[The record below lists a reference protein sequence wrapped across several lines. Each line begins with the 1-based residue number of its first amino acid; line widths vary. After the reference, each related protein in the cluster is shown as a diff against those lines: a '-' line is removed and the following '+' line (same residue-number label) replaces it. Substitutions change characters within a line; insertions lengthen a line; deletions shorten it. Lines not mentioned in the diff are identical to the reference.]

1 MTSFHRRAIAVAAAF
16 AASWLL
22 AGTGIAFAGGE
33 KCATQHTQAS
43 YDEMA
48 KKLAAHGYLGIETEK
63 NAAGQYAVS
72 KVAAGSPAEK
82 AGFQKG
88 DVLVALNGARF
99 GEDNKEA
106 VKKAKSAL
114 GPGKAATYTVTRGG
128 GEKQLTATLSEVPP
142 QVLAQWVGEHV
153 VSHGNDQVASN

>member
-1 MTSFHRRAIAVAAAF
+1 MNSRNRRWTAVAVAF
-16 AASWLL
+16 VL
-22 AGTGIAFAGGE
+22 AGSGIAFAGGE
-33 KCATQHTQAS
+33 HCAEKHTQAS
-43 YDEMA
+43 YDEMT

-63 NAAGQYAVS
+63 NAAGLYAVS
-72 KVAAGSPAEK
+72 KVAPGSPAEK

-114 GPGKAATYTVTRGG
+114 GPGKAATYTVTRAG
-128 GEKQLTATLSEVPP
+128 GEKQLTATLSEVPRE
-142 QVLAQWVGEHV
+142 VLAQWVGEHV
-153 VSHGNDQVASN
+153 VSHSNDQVAAN

>member
-1 MTSFHRRAIAVAAAF
+1 MTNLKKWTAVAAAL
-16 AASWLL
+16 LL
-22 AGTGIAFAGGE
+22 APAGLALAGGAE
-33 KCATQHTQAS
+33 CAEQHTQAS

-48 KKLAAHGYLGIETEK
+48 KKYAKHGYLGIETEK
-63 NAAGQYAVS
+63 NAAGAYAIA
-72 KVAAGSPAEK
+72 KIAPGSPAEK

-99 GEDNKEA
+99 GDDNKEA

-128 GEKQLTATLSEVPP
+128 SERQLTATLAEVPRE
-142 QVLAQWVGEHV
+142 VLAQWVGEHV
-153 VSHGNDQVASN
+153 VGHTSMQVATN

>member
-1 MTSFHRRAIAVAAAF
+1 MKSRNRRWTAVAAALIF
-16 AASWLL
+16 AGS
-22 AGTGIAFAGGE
+22 GIAFAGGE
-33 KCATQHTQAS
+33 HCTEKHTQAS

-48 KKLAAHGYLGIETEK
+48 KKYASHGYLGIETEK
-63 NAAGQYAVS
+63 NAAGAYAVS
-72 KVAAGSPAEK
+72 RVAPGSPAEK

-114 GPGKAATYTVTRGG
+114 GPGKAATYTVTRAG
-128 GEKQLTATLSEVPP
+128 GEKQLTATLSEVPRE
-142 QVLAQWVGEHV
+142 VLAQWVGEHV
-153 VSHGNDQVASN
+153 VSHTGMQVASN

>member
-1 MTSFHRRAIAVAAAF
+1 MKSRNRRWTAVAVAVALIF
-16 AASWLL
+16 AGS
-22 AGTGIAFAGGE
+22 GIAFAGGE
-33 KCATQHTQAS
+33 HCSEKHTQAS

-48 KKLAAHGYLGIETEK
+48 KKYASHGYLGIETEK
-63 NAAGQYAVS
+63 NAAGAYAVS
-72 KVAAGSPAEK
+72 KVAPGSPAEK

-128 GEKQLTATLSEVPP
+128 SEKQLTATLSEVPRE
-142 QVLAQWVGEHV
+142 VLAQWVGEHV
-153 VSHGNDQVASN
+153 VSHSSVQVASN

>member
-1 MTSFHRRAIAVAAAF
+1 MTQSNRKWTAVAAALTL
-16 AASWLL
+16 LL
-22 AGTGIAFAGGE
+22 AGASLALAGGAE
-33 KCATQHTQAS
+33 CAEQHTQAS

-48 KKLAAHGYLGIETEK
+48 KKYAKHGYLGIETEK
-63 NAAGQYAVS
+63 NAAGAYAIS
-72 KVAAGSPAEK
+72 KIAPGSPAEK

-99 GEDNKEA
+99 GDDNKEA

-128 GEKQLTATLSEVPP
+128 SEKQLTATLAEVPRE
-142 QVLAQWVGEHV
+142 VLAQWVGEHV
-153 VSHGNDQVASN
+153 VGHTSMQVATN

>member
-1 MTSFHRRAIAVAAAF
+1 MTNLRKWTAVAAAL
-16 AASWLL
+16 LL
-22 AGTGIAFAGGE
+22 APAGLAFAGGKE
-33 KCATQHTQAS
+33 CAEQHTQAS

-48 KKLAAHGYLGIETEK
+48 KKYAQHGYLGIETEK
-63 NAAGQYAVS
+63 NAAGAYAIS
-72 KVAAGSPAEK
+72 KVAPGSPAEK

-99 GEDNKEA
+99 GEDNSEA

-128 GEKQLTATLSEVPP
+128 SEKQLTATLSAVPRE
-142 QVLAQWVGEHV
+142 VLAQWVGEHV
-153 VSHGNDQVASN
+153 VSHSAVQVATN